1 MRLRWIVGA
10 LATVMVLAVAASA
23 SAQSLPGPVGVP
35 AGTGLNDVINRL
47 LSNNCAELG
56 APPFGPDLS
65 RLCPQ
70 SPAPPSGAGSSSGG
84 SVGSEGSAVSEEQRQ
99 LFRRL
104 RQRQQGAASA
114 DPANPLGVGVFVS
127 TEYEKFNQD
136 NTRFETGFDQDTV
149 GMSFGADYLF
159 RNGLILGAAFTYA
172 HDFGN
177 YDGVGGG
184 FDHNSYGILAYGSVQ
199 PIANM
204 FIDGVA
210 GYTRKDYNFD
220 RRAAIVL
227 TTVSV
232 AGTTHGDTNGNE
244 WKIGLNSGYDFVFGA
259 FTVGPRLGVLY
270 REITMDDFTESG
282 HTGLELAYSNQ
293 NIQSLTL
300 RPGVYGSYA
309 FSTSWGVVIPQMT
322 LEYVHEFLDDQRSVQ
337 FSFAQDPQNRRFLFR
352 TTPPDRDYLNLG
364 LGVSMVLPQ
373 GVQPFLNFR
382 DMLAYQDR
390 STYTVTLG
398 VRIPF

>member
-1 MRLRWIVGA
+1 
-10 LATVMVLAVAASA
+10 MVIAVAAPA
-23 SAQSLPGPVGVP
+23 SAQSPPPAGVP
-35 AGTGLNDVINRL
+35 AGSGFNDVLNRL
-47 LSNNCAELG
+47 LSNNCAQLG
-56 APPFGPDLS
+56 PGPFGPDLT
-65 RLCPQ
+65 RLC
-70 SPAPPSGAGSSSGG
+70 AFPPSGAGSSSGG
-84 SVGSEGSAVSEEQRQ
+84 SVGSEGGQFTDEQRQ

-104 RQRQQGAASA
+104 RQRQQQGAASA
-114 DPANPLGVGVFVS
+114 DPANPLGVGVFVT

-136 NTRFETGFDQDTV
+136 TTKFETGYDRDTV

-172 HDFGN
+172 HDFGDYN
-177 YDGVGGG
+177 GVGGG

-204 FIDGVA
+204 FVDAVA

-220 RRAAIVL
+220 RRASIVL
-227 TTVSV
+227 ATTSV
-232 AGTTHGDTNGNE
+232 AGSTHGDTNGNE
-244 WKIGLNSGYDFVFGA
+244 WRIGLNSGYDFVFGGL
-259 FTVGPRLGVLY
+259 TVGPRLGFLY
-270 REITMDDFTESG
+270 RESTMNSFTESG
-282 HTGLELAYSNQ
+282 HTGLELSYDDQ
-293 NIQSLTL
+293 FIKSLTL

-322 LEYVHEFLDDQRSVQ
+322 LEYVHEFFDDQRNVQ
-337 FSFAQDPQNRRFLFR
+337 FSFAQDPQNRRFLFQ
-352 TTPPDRDYLNLG
+352 TTPPDRDYMNLG
-364 LGVSMVLPQ
+364 VGVSMVLPQ
-373 GVQPFLNFR
+373 GIQPFLNFR

>member
-10 LATVMVLAVAASA
+10 LATVMVIAVAAPA
-23 SAQSLPGPVGVP
+23 SAQSPTPAGVP
-35 AGTGLNDVINRL
+35 AGSGFNDVLSRL
-47 LSNNCAELG
+47 LSNNCDGLG
-56 APPFGPDLS
+56 PGPFGPDLS
-65 RLCPQ
+65 RLCVG
-70 SPAPPSGAGSSSGG
+70 PPSGAGSSAGG
-84 SVGSEGSAVSEEQRQ
+84 SVGSEGGVTTEEQRQ
-99 LFRRL
+99 LYRRL

-114 DPANPLGVGVFVS
+114 DSANPLGVGVFVS

-136 NTRFETGFDQDTV
+136 TTRFETGYDRDTV

-172 HDFGN
+172 HDFGD

-204 FIDGVA
+204 FIDAVA

-220 RRAAIVL
+220 RRASITLA
-227 TTVSV
+227 TVSV
-232 AGTTHGDTNGNE
+232 AGSTHGDTNGNE
-244 WKIGLNSGYDFVFGA
+244 WRIGLNSGYDFVFGA

-270 REITMDDFTESG
+270 REITMNDFKESG
-282 HTGLELAYSNQ
+282 HTGLELSYSNQ

-337 FSFAQDPQNRRFLFR
+337 FSFVQDPQNRRFLFE
-352 TTPPDRDYLNLG
+352 TTPPDRDYMNLG

-373 GVQPFLNFR
+373 GLQPFLNFR

>member
-1 MRLRWIVGA
+1 MKLRWIMGA
-10 LATVMVLAVAASA
+10 LVTVTVIALAA
-23 SAQSLPGPVGVP
+23 P
-35 AGTGLNDVINRL
+35 AGAQGLNDVVGSL
-47 LSNNCAELG
+47 LSNNCTGLLG
-56 APPFGPDLS
+56 PPSRSTVGLGPDLA

-70 SPAPPSGAGSSSGG
+70 GAGTGSGSSSGG
-84 SVGSEGSAVSEEQRQ
+84 SVGSEDGATEEQRE

-114 DPANPLGVGVFVS
+114 DPANPLGIGVFVT

-136 NTRFETGFDQDTV
+136 TTRFETGYDRDTV

-184 FDHNSYGILAYGSVQ
+184 FDHNSYGILAYGSYQ
-199 PIANM
+199 PFANA
-204 FIDGVA
+204 FIDAAA

-220 RRAAIVL
+220 RRAAIVISGGGP
-227 TTVSV
+227 SV
-232 AGTTHGDTNGNE
+232 AGPTQGDTNGNE
-244 WKIGLNSGYDFVFGA
+244 WRVGLNGGYDFIFGA

-270 REITMDDFTESG
+270 REITVNSFTESG
-282 HTGLELAYSNQ
+282 HTGLELSYDDQ
-293 NIQSLTL
+293 FIKSLTL

-322 LEYVHEFLDDQRSVQ
+322 LEYVHEFFDDQRNVQ
-337 FSFAQDPQNRRFLFR
+337 FSFAQDSLNRKFLFQ

-364 LGVSMVLPQ
+364 LGVSMVLPS
-373 GVQPFLNFR
+373 GWQPFLNFR
-382 DMLAYQDR
+382 DMLAYNDQSR
-390 STYTVTLG
+390 YTVTLG
-398 VRIPF
+398 LRIPF

>member
-1 MRLRWIVGA
+1 MKLRWILGA
-10 LATVMVLAVAASA
+10 LATVMIFTVVA
-23 SAQSLPGPVGVP
+23 P
-35 AGTGLNDVINRL
+35 AGAQAPPPAAVPPGSGLNDVLNRL
-47 LSNNCAELG
+47 LSNNCAQLG
-56 APPFGPDLS
+56 PGPYGPDLT
-65 RLCPQ
+65 RLC
-70 SPAPPSGAGSSSGG
+70 AFPPSGAGSSSGG
-84 SVGSEGSAVSEEQRQ
+84 SVGSEGGQFTDEQRQ

-104 RQRQQGAASA
+104 RQRQQQGAASA
-114 DPANPLGVGVFVS
+114 DPANPLGVGVFVT

-136 NTRFETGFDQDTV
+136 TTKFELGYDRDTV

-177 YDGVGGG
+177 YDGVNGG
-184 FDHNSYGILAYGSVQ
+184 FDHNSYGILAYGSIQ

-204 FIDGVA
+204 FIDAVA

-220 RRAAIVL
+220 RRASIVL
-227 TTVSV
+227 ATTSV
-232 AGTTHGDTNGNE
+232 AGSTNGDTNGNE
-244 WKIGLNSGYDFVFGA
+244 WRIGLNSGYDFVFGG

-270 REITMDDFTESG
+270 RESTMESFTESG
-282 HTGLELAYSNQ
+282 HTGLELSYGDQ
-293 NIQSLTL
+293 FIKSLTL

-309 FSTSWGVVIPQMT
+309 FSTSWGVVIPQMS
-322 LEYVHEFLDDQRSVQ
+322 LEYVHEFFDDQRNVQ
-337 FSFAQDPQNRRFLFR
+337 FSLAQDPQNRRFLFQ
-352 TTPPDRDYLNLG
+352 TTPPDRDYMNLG

>member
-10 LATVMVLAVAASA
+10 LATVMVIAVAAPA
-23 SAQSLPGPVGVP
+23 SAQSPTP
-35 AGTGLNDVINRL
+35 AVAAGSGMNDVINRL
-47 LSNNCAELG
+47 LSNNCAQLG
-56 APPFGPDLS
+56 PGPYGPDLS
-65 RLCPQ
+65 RICAF
-70 SPAPPSGAGSSSGG
+70 PASGAGSSAGG
-84 SVGSEGSAVSEEQRQ
+84 SVGSEGGATTEEQRQ
-99 LFRRL
+99 LYRRL
-104 RQRQQGAASA
+104 RQRQQDAASA

-136 NTRFETGFDQDTV
+136 KTRFETGFDRDTV

-172 HDFGN
+172 HDFGD

-184 FDHNSYGILAYGSVQ
+184 FDHNSYGILAYGSFQ

-220 RRAAIVL
+220 RRASITL
-227 TTVSV
+227 NTVSV
-232 AGTTHGDTNGNE
+232 AGSTHGDTNGNE
-244 WKIGLNSGYDFVFGA
+244 WRVGLNSGYDFVFGA

-270 REITMDDFTESG
+270 REITMGNFTESG
-282 HTGLELAYSNQ
+282 HTGLELSYDDQ
-293 NIQSLTL
+293 FIRSLTL
-300 RPGVYGSYA
+300 RPGIYGSYA

-322 LEYVHEFLDDQRSVQ
+322 LEYVHEFFDDQRNVQ
-337 FSFAQDPQNRRFLFR
+337 FSFAQDPQNRRFLFQ
-352 TTPPDRDYLNLG
+352 TTPPDRDYMNLG

-373 GVQPFLNFR
+373 GIQPFLNFR
-382 DMLAYQDR
+382 DMLAYEDR

>member
-1 MRLRWIVGA
+1 MRLRWIAGV
-10 LATVMVLAVAASA
+10 LATVTVIAVAAAA
-23 SAQSLPGPVGVP
+23 SAQSPPPAAVG
-35 AGTGLNDVINRL
+35 AGSGMNDVINRL
-47 LSNNCAELG
+47 LSNNCADLG
-56 APPFGPDLS
+56 PGPYGPDLS
-65 RLCPQ
+65 RLCAF
-70 SPAPPSGAGSSSGG
+70 PASGAGSSSGG
-84 SVGSEGSAVSEEQRQ
+84 SVGSEGGVFSDEQRQ

-104 RQRQQGAASA
+104 RQRQGEAASA
-114 DPANPLGVGVFVS
+114 DAANPLGVGVFVT

-136 NTRFETGFDQDTV
+136 TTKFETGYDRDTV

-172 HDFGN
+172 HDFGDYN
-177 YDGVGGG
+177 GVGGG
-184 FDHNSYGILAYGSVQ
+184 FDHNSYGLLAYGSVQ

-210 GYTRKDYNFD
+210 GYQRKDYNFD

-227 TTVSV
+227 TTTSV
-232 AGTTHGDTNGNE
+232 AGSTQGETNGNE
-244 WKIGLNSGYDFVFGA
+244 WKVGLNSGYDFVFGA

-270 REITMDDFTESG
+270 REITMDAFKESG
-282 HTGLELAYSNQ
+282 HTGLELSYSNQ

-300 RPGVYGSYA
+300 RPGIFGSYA
-309 FSTSWGVVIPQMT
+309 FSTSWGVVVPQMT
-322 LEYVHEFLDDQRSVQ
+322 VEYVHEFLDDQRSVQ
-337 FSFAQDPQNRRFLFR
+337 FSFVQDPQNRRFLFE
-352 TTPPDRDYLNLG
+352 TTPPDRDYVNLG

-373 GVQPFLNFR
+373 GIQPFLNFR

-390 STYTVTLG
+390 SEYTVTVG

>member
-1 MRLRWIVGA
+1 MMLRWIVGA
-10 LATVMVLAVAASA
+10 LATVMVLAVAAPASA
-23 SAQSLPGPVGVP
+23 SASAVPVP
-35 AGTGLNDVINRL
+35 AGAGGLNDVINRL
-47 LSNNCAELG
+47 LSNNCTGLG
-56 APPFGPDLS
+56 AGPYGPDLT
-65 RLCPQ
+65 RLCVG
-70 SPAPPSGAGSSSGG
+70 PPSGAGSSAGG

-136 NTRFETGFDQDTV
+136 KTRFETGFDQDTV

-204 FIDGVA
+204 FIDAVA

-220 RRAAIVL
+220 RRASIVL

-244 WKIGLNSGYDFVFGA
+244 WKIGLNSGYDFVLGA

-270 REITMDDFTESG
+270 REITMDDFKESG

-293 NIQSLTL
+293 NIRSLTL

-337 FSFAQDPQNRRFLFR
+337 FSFVQDPQNRRFLFE
-352 TTPPDRDYLNLG
+352 TTPPDRDYMNLG

>member
-10 LATVMVLAVAASA
+10 LATVMVIAVAAPA
-23 SAQSLPGPVGVP
+23 SAQSPPPAGVP
-35 AGTGLNDVINRL
+35 AGSGFNDVLNRL
-47 LSNNCAELG
+47 LSNNCAQLG
-56 APPFGPDLS
+56 PGPFGPDLT
-65 RLCPQ
+65 RLC
-70 SPAPPSGAGSSSGG
+70 AFPPSGAGSSSGG
-84 SVGSEGSAVSEEQRQ
+84 SVGSEGGQFTDEQRQ

-104 RQRQQGAASA
+104 RQRQQQGAASA
-114 DPANPLGVGVFVS
+114 DPANPLGVGVFVT

-136 NTRFETGFDQDTV
+136 TTKFETGYDRDTV

-172 HDFGN
+172 HDFGDYN
-177 YDGVGGG
+177 GVGGG

-204 FIDGVA
+204 FVDAVA

-220 RRAAIVL
+220 RRASIVL
-227 TTVSV
+227 ATTSV
-232 AGTTHGDTNGNE
+232 AGSTHGDTNGNE
-244 WKIGLNSGYDFVFGA
+244 WRIGLNSGYDFVFGGL
-259 FTVGPRLGVLY
+259 TVGPRLGFLY
-270 REITMDDFTESG
+270 RESTMNSFTESG
-282 HTGLELAYSNQ
+282 HTGLELSYDDQ
-293 NIQSLTL
+293 FIKSLTL

-322 LEYVHEFLDDQRSVQ
+322 LEYVHEFFDDQRNVQ
-337 FSFAQDPQNRRFLFR
+337 FSFAQDPQNRRFLFQ
-352 TTPPDRDYLNLG
+352 TTPPDRDYMNLG
-364 LGVSMVLPQ
+364 VGVSMVLPQ
-373 GVQPFLNFR
+373 GIQPFLNFR

>member
-1 MRLRWIVGA
+1 MKLRWIVGA
-10 LATVMVLAVAASA
+10 LATVTVIALA
-23 SAQSLPGPVGVP
+23 VP
-35 AGTGLNDVINRL
+35 AGAQGLGGRG
-47 LSNNCAELG
+47 G
-56 APPFGPDLS
+56 AQRRCQPVALEQ
-65 RLCPQ
+65 LCGAGRSGALRAGSQ
-70 SPAPPSGAGSSSGG
+70 PALPVGAGTGAGSSSGG

-114 DPANPLGVGVFVS
+114 DPANPLGVGVFVT

-136 NTRFETGFDQDTV
+136 NTRFETGFDRDTV

-172 HDFGN
+172 HDFGD

-204 FIDGVA
+204 FIDAVA

-220 RRAAIVL
+220 RRAAITL

-232 AGTTHGDTNGNE
+232 AGSTHGDTNGNE
-244 WKIGLNSGYDFVFGA
+244 WRIGVNSGYDFVFGA

-270 REITMDDFTESG
+270 RETTMNDFKESG

-293 NIQSLTL
+293 NIQVADAPARRL
-300 RPGVYGSYA
+300 RLLRLQHLVGRGDSA
-309 FSTSWGVVIPQMT
+309 
-322 LEYVHEFLDDQRSVQ
+322 DDAGIR
-337 FSFAQDPQNRRFLFR
+337 P
-352 TTPPDRDYLNLG
+352 
-364 LGVSMVLPQ
+364 
-373 GVQPFLNFR
+373 
-382 DMLAYQDR
+382 
-390 STYTVTLG
+390 
-398 VRIPF
+398 

>member
-1 MRLRWIVGA
+1 MKLGWIVGA
-10 LATVMVLAVAASA
+10 LAMIAVIALAVPAG
-23 SAQSLPGPVGVP
+23 AQSPPP
-35 AGTGLNDVINRL
+35 AAVASGTGLNDVVNRL
-47 LSNNCAELG
+47 LSNNCAQLG
-56 APPFGPDLS
+56 LGPFGPDLS
-65 RLCPQ
+65 RLCPVGGPGTG
-70 SPAPPSGAGSSSGG
+70 SGSSSGG
-84 SVGSEGSAVSEEQRQ
+84 SVGSEGTAISDEQRQ

-104 RQRQQGAASA
+104 RQRQQQGAASA
-114 DPANPLGVGVFVS
+114 DPGNPLGVGVFVT

-136 NTRFETGFDQDTV
+136 NTRFETGFDRDTV

-172 HDFGN
+172 HDFGD

-184 FDHNSYGILAYGSVQ
+184 FDHNSYGILAYGSFQ

-204 FIDGVA
+204 FIDAVA

-220 RRAAIVL
+220 RRAGIVL
-227 TTVSV
+227 AGPSV
-232 AGTTHGDTNGNE
+232 AGSTHGDTNGNE
-244 WKIGLNSGYDFVFGA
+244 WRIGVNSGYDFVFGA

-270 REITMDDFTESG
+270 RETTMNDFKESG

-337 FSFAQDPQNRRFLFR
+337 FSFVQDPQNRRFLFE
-352 TTPPDRDYLNLG
+352 TTPPDRDYMNLG
-364 LGVSMVLPQ
+364 VGVSIVLPS
-373 GVQPFLNFR
+373 GLQPFLNFR

-390 STYTVTLG
+390 NSYTVTLG
-398 VRIPF
+398 LRIPF

>member
-1 MRLRWIVGA
+1 MMLRWIVGA
-10 LATVMVLAVAASA
+10 LATAMVIAVAAPASA
-23 SAQSLPGPVGVP
+23 SSSAVPVP
-35 AGTGLNDVINRL
+35 AGAGGLNDVINRL
-47 LSNNCAELG
+47 LSNNCTGLG
-56 APPFGPDLS
+56 AGPFGPDLS
-65 RLCPQ
+65 RLCVG
-70 SPAPPSGAGSSSGG
+70 APSGAGSSAGG
-84 SVGSEGSAVSEEQRQ
+84 SVGSEGAAFSDEQRQ

-104 RQRQQGAASA
+104 RQRQQQGAASA

-136 NTRFETGFDQDTV
+136 TTRFETGYDRDTV

-172 HDFGN
+172 HDFGD

-204 FIDGVA
+204 FIDAVA

-220 RRAAIVL
+220 RRASITLA
-227 TTVSV
+227 TVSV
-232 AGTTHGDTNGNE
+232 AGSTHGDTNGNE
-244 WKIGLNSGYDFVFGA
+244 WRIGLNSGYDFVFGA

-270 REITMDDFTESG
+270 RENTMDDFKESG
-282 HTGLELAYSNQ
+282 HTGLELAYGNQ
-293 NIQSLTL
+293 NFRSLTL

-309 FSTSWGVVIPQMT
+309 FSTSWGVVIPTMT

-337 FSFAQDPQNRRFLFR
+337 FSFVQDPQNRRFLFE
-352 TTPPDRDYLNLG
+352 TTPPDRDYMNLG

-373 GVQPFLNFR
+373 GIQPFLNFR

>member
-1 MRLRWIVGA
+1 MKLRWILGA
-10 LATVMVLAVAASA
+10 LATVTVLAAAA
-23 SAQSLPGPVGVP
+23 P
-35 AGTGLNDVINRL
+35 AGAQGLNDVVSIL
-47 LSNNCAELG
+47 LSNNCNGLLG
-56 APPFGPDLS
+56 PGSPSRSTAGLGPDLL

-70 SPAPPSGAGSSSGG
+70 GAGTGAGSSSGG
-84 SVGSEGSAVSEEQRQ
+84 SVGSEGGATEEQRE
-99 LFRRL
+99 LYRRL

-114 DPANPLGVGVFVS
+114 DPANPLGIGVFVT

-136 NTRFETGFDQDTV
+136 NTRFETGFDRDTV

-184 FDHNSYGILAYGSVQ
+184 FDHNSYGILAYGSYQ
-199 PIANM
+199 PFANM
-204 FIDGVA
+204 FIDAVT

-220 RRAAIVL
+220 RRAAIAL
-227 TTVSV
+227 PGPGQSVSV
-232 AGTTHGDTNGNE
+232 AGSTHGDTNGNE
-244 WKIGLNSGYDFVFGA
+244 WRIGLNSGYDFIFGA

-270 REITMDDFTESG
+270 RELTMNSFTESG
-282 HTGLELAYSNQ
+282 HTGLELSYDDQ
-293 NIQSLTL
+293 FVKSLTL
-300 RPGVYGSYA
+300 RPGIYGSYA

-322 LEYVHEFLDDQRSVQ
+322 LEYVHEFFDDQRNVQ
-337 FSFAQDPQNRRFLFR
+337 FSFAQDSQNRLFLFQ

-364 LGVSMVLPQ
+364 LGVSMVLPS
-373 GVQPFLNFR
+373 GWQPFLNFR
-382 DMLAYQDR
+382 DMLAYNDR
-390 STYTVTLG
+390 SMYTVTLG

>member
-1 MRLRWIVGA
+1 MKLRWIMGV
-10 LATVMVLAVAASA
+10 LATVMVISVAAPA
-23 SAQSLPGPVGVP
+23 SAQ
-35 AGTGLNDVINRL
+35 GLNDVVGRL
-47 LSNNCAELG
+47 LSNNCTGLLG
-56 APPFGPDLS
+56 PSTPTPPSTAALGPDLV

-70 SPAPPSGAGSSSGG
+70 GPANGAGSSSGG
-84 SVGSEGSAVSEEQRQ
+84 SVASEGGVYSDEQRQ

-104 RQRQQGAASA
+104 RQRQQQSAASA
-114 DPANPLGVGVFVS
+114 DPANPLGVGVFVT

-136 NTRFETGFDQDTV
+136 TTRFETGYDRDTV
-149 GMSFGADYLF
+149 GMSLGADYLF

-172 HDFGN
+172 HDFGD

-199 PIANM
+199 PIASM
-204 FIDGVA
+204 FIDAVA

-227 TTVSV
+227 TGVSA

-244 WKIGLNSGYDFVFGA
+244 WRIGLNSGYDFVFGA

-270 REITMDDFTESG
+270 REFTMNDFKESG
-282 HTGLELAYSNQ
+282 HTGLELSYDDQ
-293 NIQSLTL
+293 FIRSLTL
-300 RPGVYGSYA
+300 RPGIYGSYA

-322 LEYVHEFLDDQRSVQ
+322 LEYVHEFLDDQRNVQ
-337 FSFAQDPQNRRFLFR
+337 FSFVQDPQNRLFLFQ

-364 LGVSMVLPQ
+364 LGVSMVLPS
-373 GVQPFLNFR
+373 GWQPFLNFR
-382 DMLAYQDR
+382 DMLAYNDR

-398 VRIPF
+398 LRVPF

>member
-1 MRLRWIVGA
+1 MKLGWIVGA
-10 LATVMVLAVAASA
+10 LAIVAVIALAVPAG
-23 SAQSLPGPVGVP
+23 AQSPPP
-35 AGTGLNDVINRL
+35 AAVASGTGLNDVVNRL
-47 LSNNCAELG
+47 LSNNCAQLG
-56 APPFGPDLS
+56 LGPFGPDLS
-65 RLCPQ
+65 RLCPVGG
-70 SPAPPSGAGSSSGG
+70 PATGSGSSSGG
-84 SVGSEGSAVSEEQRQ
+84 SVGSEGTAISDEQRQ

-104 RQRQQGAASA
+104 RQRQQVGASA
-114 DPANPLGVGVFVS
+114 DPGNPLGVGVFVT

-136 NTRFETGFDQDTV
+136 NTRFETGFDRDTV

-204 FIDGVA
+204 FIDAVA

-220 RRAAIVL
+220 RRAGIVL
-227 TTVSV
+227 AGPSV
-232 AGTTHGDTNGNE
+232 AGSTHGDTNGNE
-244 WKIGLNSGYDFVFGA
+244 WRIGVNSGYDFVFGA

-270 REITMDDFTESG
+270 RETTMNDFKESG
-282 HTGLELAYSNQ
+282 HTGLELSYSNQ

-337 FSFAQDPQNRRFLFR
+337 FSFVQDPQNRRFLFE
-352 TTPPDRDYLNLG
+352 TTPPDRDYMNLG
-364 LGVSMVLPQ
+364 VGVSMVLPS
-373 GVQPFLNFR
+373 GLQPFLNFR

-390 STYTVTLG
+390 NTYTVTLG
-398 VRIPF
+398 LRIPF

>member
-1 MRLRWIVGA
+1 MRLRWIAGA
-10 LATVMVLAVAASA
+10 LAMMGLVAVAA
-23 SAQSLPGPVGVP
+23 P
-35 AGTGLNDVINRL
+35 AGAQGLNDVINRL
-47 LSNNCAELG
+47 LSNDCVSLLG
-56 APPFGPDLS
+56 TPGGPPPGSLGPNLI
-65 RLCPQ
+65 RLCTP
-70 SPAPPSGAGSSSGG
+70 PASGDAGTGAGSSSGG
-84 SVGSEGSAVSEEQRQ
+84 SVGSEGSAISDEQRQ

-114 DPANPLGVGVFVS
+114 DPANPLGIGVFVT

-136 NTRFETGFDQDTV
+136 NTRFETGFDRDTV
-149 GMSFGADYLF
+149 GMSFGADYLL

-204 FIDGVA
+204 FIDAVA
-210 GYTRKDYNFD
+210 GYTRTDYNFD
-220 RRAAIVL
+220 RRASITLA
-227 TTVSV
+227 TVSV
-232 AGTTHGDTNGNE
+232 AGSTHGDTNGNE
-244 WKIGLNSGYDFVFGA
+244 WRIGVNSGYDFVFGA

-270 REITMDDFTESG
+270 RETTMNDFKESG
-282 HTGLELAYSNQ
+282 NTGLELAYSNQ

-337 FSFAQDPQNRRFLFR
+337 FSFVQDPQNRRFLFE
-352 TTPPDRDYLNLG
+352 TTPPDRDYMNLG
-364 LGVSMVLPQ
+364 VGVSIVLPS
-373 GVQPFLNFR
+373 GLQPFLNFR

-390 STYTVTLG
+390 NSYTVTLG
-398 VRIPF
+398 LRIPF